1 MIVIIKKCVVLS
13 RHDATVPPLRALFH
27 HSTIVLA
34 ESVSRHVARSMGMKE
49 EEREDLTT
57 QEMAEQ
63 AEVTIRT
70 VQRWLKSGKLKAK
83 TLPHGKYR
91 VNPFDLIELSLP
103 LTERAAAAPKKRRL
117 SYDELHDT
125 MIHLAIE
132 LEALD
137 IRLEKA
143 ERTIE
148 QLKKQGTS
156 RTAPTSAKKKRST
169 KARST
174 TLSSDLV
181 TWRSFA
187 RLHDIPE
194 RSVAKAIKEGVL
206 WPEQGYWKLKGV
218 VVKEALDYGG
228 RKQFVELFER
238 FPTFRECDV
247 STLHSVGVIE

>member
-1 MIVIIKKCVVLS
+1 M
-13 RHDATVPPLRALFH
+13 T
-27 HSTIVLA
+27 
-34 ESVSRHVARSMGMKE
+34 RHVARSMGME

-70 VQRWLKSGKLKAK
+70 VQRWLKSGKLKAE

-103 LTERAAAAPKKRRL
+103 LTERAAATPKKRRL

-125 MIHLAIE
+125 MIHLTIE

-148 QLKKQGTS
+148 QLKKQGAS
-156 RTAPTSAKKKRST
+156 RTAPTSAKKKRTS

-194 RSVAKAIKEGVL
+194 RSVAKAIKEGLL
-206 WPEQGYWKLKGV
+206 WPEQGGSSALLMKNRGSLLEKWKQNTSFMAM
-218 VVKEALDYGG
+218 KESNGILAQL
-228 RKQFVELFER
+228 E
-238 FPTFRECDV
+238 
-247 STLHSVGVIE
+247 

>member
-1 MIVIIKKCVVLS
+1 M
-13 RHDATVPPLRALFH
+13 LFPN
-27 HSTIVLA
+27 STIVLA
-34 ESVSRHVARSMGMKE
+34 ECVSRHVARSMGMKE

-70 VQRWLKSGKLKAK
+70 VQRWLKSGKLKAE

-103 LTERAAAAPKKRRL
+103 LTERAATTPKKRRL

-125 MIHLAIE
+125 MIHLTFQV
-132 LEALD
+132 EALD

-148 QLKKQGTS
+148 QLKKQGASTS
-156 RTAPTSAKKKRST
+156 RSTSTKKRTS

-174 TLSSDLV
+174 TLPSDLV

-194 RSVAKAIKEGVL
+194 RAVAKAIKDQNL
-206 WPEQGYWKLKGV
+206 WPEQGYWKVKGV
-218 VVKEALDYGG
+218 VVKEVLDYVG
-228 RKQFVELFER
+228 RKQFVELFENYPS
-238 FPTFRECDV
+238 FLECEDCP
-247 STLHSVGVIE
+247 HNAHAW

>member
-1 MIVIIKKCVVLS
+1 M
-13 RHDATVPPLRALFH
+13 PLRASFGY
-27 HSTIVLA
+27 SIIALA
-34 ESVSRHVARSMGMKE
+34 ECMSRHVARYRGME

-63 AEVTIRT
+63 SEVTVRT
-70 VQRWLKSGKLKAK
+70 VQRWLKSGRLKAEV
-83 TLPHGKYR
+83 LPHGKYR
-91 VNPFDLIELSLP
+91 VNPFDLVELSLP
-103 LTERAAAAPKKRRL
+103 LTERAAATPKKRRL

-125 MIHLAIE
+125 MIHLTFE

-148 QLKKQGTS
+148 QLKKQGASTS
-156 RTAPTSAKKKRST
+156 RTPPTSAKKKRTS

-174 TLSSDLV
+174 TLPSDLV

-194 RSVAKAIKEGVL
+194 RSVAKAIKDDLL
-206 WPEQGYWKLKGV
+206 WPERGYWKVKGV

-238 FPTFRECDV
+238 FPTFRECDECP
-247 STLHSVGVIE
+247 HSAHAW

>member
-1 MIVIIKKCVVLS
+1 M
-13 RHDATVPPLRALFH
+13 
-27 HSTIVLA
+27 
-34 ESVSRHVARSMGMKE
+34 SRHVARSMGMKE

-70 VQRWLKSGKLKAK
+70 VQRWLKSGKLKAE

-91 VNPFDLIELSLP
+91 VNPFDLVELSLP
-103 LTERAAAAPKKRRL
+103 LTERAAATPKKRRL

-125 MIHLAIE
+125 MIHLTIE

-148 QLKKQGTS
+148 HLKKQGASTS
-156 RTAPTSAKKKRST
+156 RTSAKKRTS

-174 TLSSDLV
+174 TLPSDLV

-194 RSVAKAIKEGVL
+194 RAVAKAMKDGLL
-206 WPEQGYWKLKGV
+206 WPEQGYWNARGV

-228 RKQFVELFER
+228 MKQFVELFER
-238 FPTFRECDV
+238 FPTFRECDDCP
-247 STLHSVGVIE
+247 HSAHAW

>member
-1 MIVIIKKCVVLS
+1 M
-13 RHDATVPPLRALFH
+13 
-27 HSTIVLA
+27 
-34 ESVSRHVARSMGMKE
+34 SRHVARYTCMK

-70 VQRWLKSGKLKAK
+70 VQRWLKSGKLKAEV
-83 TLPHGKYR
+83 LPHGKYR
-91 VNPFDLIELSLP
+91 VNPFDLVELSLP
-103 LTERAAAAPKKRRL
+103 LTERAAATPKKRRL

-125 MIHLAIE
+125 MIQLTFE

-137 IRLEKA
+137 VRLEKA

-148 QLKKQGTS
+148 QLKKQGASTS
-156 RTAPTSAKKKRST
+156 RTTAKKRTS

-174 TLSSDLV
+174 TLPSDLV

-194 RSVAKAIKEGVL
+194 RAVAKAIKDGLL
-206 WPEQGYWKLKGV
+206 WPEQGY
-218 VVKEALDYGG
+218 
-228 RKQFVELFER
+228 
-238 FPTFRECDV
+238 
-247 STLHSVGVIE
+247 

>member
-1 MIVIIKKCVVLS
+1 MNDALTKFW
-13 RHDATVPPLRALFH
+13 RHDATVPPLRVLFPS
-27 HSTIVLA
+27 STIVLA
-34 ESVSRHVARSMGMKE
+34 ECMSRHVARSMGMD

-70 VQRWLKSGKLKAK
+70 VQRWLKSGKLKAE

-91 VNPFDLIELSLP
+91 VNPFDLVELSLP
-103 LTERAAAAPKKRRL
+103 LTERAAATPKKRRL
-117 SYDELHDT
+117 SYDELHDA
-125 MIHLAIE
+125 MIQLTFE
-132 LEALD
+132 VEALD

-156 RTAPTSAKKKRST
+156 TSRTVPTSAKKKRTTS

-174 TLSSDLV
+174 TLPRDLV

-194 RSVAKAIKEGVL
+194 RSVAKAIKEGLL
-206 WPEQGYWKLKGV
+206 WPEQGYWKVKGV

-238 FPTFRECDV
+238 FPTFRECDECP
-247 STLHSVGVIE
+247 HSAHAW

>member
-1 MIVIIKKCVVLS
+1 M
-13 RHDATVPPLRALFH
+13 
-27 HSTIVLA
+27 
-34 ESVSRHVARSMGMKE
+34 SRHVARYRGME

-57 QEMAEQ
+57 QDMAEQ

-70 VQRWLKSGKLKAK
+70 VQRWLKSGKLKAEV
-83 TLPHGKYR
+83 LPHGKYR

-103 LTERAAAAPKKRRL
+103 LTERAAATPKKRRL

-125 MIHLAIE
+125 MIHLTIE

-148 QLKKQGTS
+148 QLKKQGASTA
-156 RTAPTSAKKKRST
+156 RTTPTSAKKRTS

-174 TLSSDLV
+174 TLPSDLV

-194 RSVAKAIKEGVL
+194 RAVAKAIKEQKL
-206 WPEQGYWKLKGV
+206 WPEQGYWKVKGV
-218 VVKEALDYGG
+218 VVKAALDYVG
-228 RKQFVELFER
+228 RKQFAELFEC
-238 FPTFRECDV
+238 FPTFRECDECP
-247 STLHSVGVIE
+247 HSAHAW